1 MRKKMGLGGY
11 LTRKSSELLVLPG
24 GKIWAMAFNL
34 LFLNIKTLALIL
46 IQ

>member
-1 MRKKMGLGGY
+1 MGLRY
-11 LTRKSSELLVLPG
+11 LPDKSMNLVLPG